1 LDTTATTAAPL
12 ALEMAAID
20 DIVEEALRSQN
31 ERRGGVRPRL
41 KNYLDMLAST
51 GKTEGELKAC
61 AKAYL
66 KEFRKPDSRYSGC

>member
-1 LDTTATTAAPL
+1 
-12 ALEMAAID
+12 MAAID

>member
-1 LDTTATTAAPL
+1 VLLAP
-12 ALEMAAID
+12 EMAAID

-41 KNYLDMLAST
+41 KNYLSMLAST